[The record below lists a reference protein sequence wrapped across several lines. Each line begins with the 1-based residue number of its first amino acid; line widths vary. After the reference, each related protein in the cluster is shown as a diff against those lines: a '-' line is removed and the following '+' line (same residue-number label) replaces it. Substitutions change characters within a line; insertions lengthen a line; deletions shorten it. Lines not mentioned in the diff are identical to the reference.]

1 MTTARP
7 RQATADDLL
16 LKPART
22 QKQPLTIPD
31 DKGAGGT
38 RQVEITMTSISAH
51 EYDDLMAEH
60 PPTKAQK
67 EEGSSY
73 NPDTFAP
80 ALIAAV
86 VSEPKLTIEQAT
98 EIWNSKTWSRGELR
112 DLFIG
117 CVNLCSRGL
126 DLPFTPGV

>member
-1 MTTARP
+1 MTTTRA

-16 LKPART
+16 LKPARV
-22 QKQPLTIPD
+22 QKLPLNIPD

-38 RQVEITMTSISAH
+38 RVVDVMLTAISAH

-67 EEGSSY
+67 EEGAAY
-73 NPDTFAP
+73 NPETFAP

-86 VSEPKLTIEQAT
+86 LTEPKLTIEQSI
-98 EIWNSKTWSRGELR
+98 ELWHGKTWSGGELR
-112 DLFIG
+112 DLFAH
-117 CVNLCSRGL
+117 CVGLCSKGL
-126 DLPFTPGV
+126 DVPFTPGG